1 MSSEHTS
8 HSADSTSSVEPLNGK
23 YGVNLHRVTGMSGG
37 YGMNMNGSSHN
48 MNDRFNLNGMNG
60 SSSFSGMNGHPT
72 SNGMDRFA
80 NLPRMNGL
88 SISDDMNVVDE
99 VSSLDVMLK
108 KLEACRRSD
117 TTRESI
123 VQVWELFARHDSEK
137 CC

>member
-23 YGVNLHRVTGMSGG
+23 YGVNLHRVTGMGG
-37 YGMNMNGSSHN
+37 GHGINMNGSHGMS
-48 MNDRFNLNGMNG
+48 DRSNLNSING
-60 SSSFSGMNGHPT
+60 SSSFTGMNGHST
-72 SNGMDRFA
+72 SNGVDRFA

-88 SISDDMNVVDE
+88 SISDDMNDVDE

-123 VQVWELFARHDSEK
+123 VQV
-137 CC
+137 